1 MVLSFVFL
9 VTCIEDYRY
18 EVIYNL
24 LETKKN
30 CTLTVIMCYVPLYT
44 SGSKFYDVQGLS
56 YGFKTELEQYDI
68 YIYKASEHL
77 SLKKQICTYG
87 G

>member
-56 YGFKTELEQYDI
+56 YGFKTELEWYD
-68 YIYKASEHL
+68 IYKASEHL